1 MCVCVCVCVCASEG
15 EDRQRIDSGWIMRF
29 TLGPLRWCS
38 PRDTV
43 TSTSPQTPPSLPL
56 SSSFS
61 PFFSL
66 YLCLRVFLS
75 LVFIFSLCL
84 FPWHK
89 VKRGGKG
96 HKAKVSN
103 QEHNVWKFSAWAFRE
118 RKISIRKFIVI
129 HLKTINGCMRCLKN
143 TIKHVDDISSM

>member
-1 MCVCVCVCVCASEG
+1 MSLCVWVCAREG
-15 EDRQRIDSGWIMRF
+15 EDRQRIDSGWKMRF

-38 PRDTV
+38 PCDTV
-43 TSTSPQTPPSLPL
+43 TSTSPQTPPFLHL

-75 LVFIFSLCL
+75 LVFIFFSMAQS
-84 FPWHK
+84 K
-89 VKRGGKG
+89 ERGKRAI
-96 HKAKVSN
+96 KAKASN

-118 RKISIRKFIVI
+118 RKISICKFIGLN
-129 HLKTINGCMRCLKN
+129 LKTINGCMRTLKN
-143 TIKHVDDISSM
+143 TIKHVDNFASV